1 MNWDQLEG
9 KWRQVKGSAKQ
20 QWGKFTDDDIEYI
33 AGQRVSLIGKL
44 QERYGL
50 AKEEA
55 QRKAEE
61 WVKSIS
67 AKEQKPHAG
76 PPPPNSQRDY
86 HEYHEYQETGKR

>member
-33 AGQRVSLIGKL
+33 AGHRESLIGKL
-44 QERYGL
+44 QERYGW

-55 QRKAEE
+55 QRKADE
-61 WVKSIS
+61 WMKSMT
-67 AKEQKPHAG
+67 AKEQKTNAGAASHA
-76 PPPPNSQRDY
+76 SQHD
-86 HEYHEYQETGKR
+86 YQESGRR